1 MFLTITENTVCEEDT
16 WLTVEEIQ
24 KCKHYIKTVQSTQR
38 RLHRKGRW
46 YGKIFLCSWVE
57 LGDICYSVLC
67 PSQHVN
73 IALSCLAWGHRTPG
87 HSGGFPRMLS
97 HSSPG
102 LCLTC
107 QGWQTLFSTS
117 SLTSHFILL
126 FIIIIYYFN
135 TFIHTTNI
143 STDCKIDL

>member
-1 MFLTITENTVCEEDT
+1 MFLAITENTVCEEDT

-73 IALSCLAWGHRTPG
+73 IALSCLAGGHRTPG

-97 HSSPG
+97 QAHLACASHVRDDKPFSVHLVWHLISSYY
-102 LCLTC
+102 LLSLFTISIHLYI
-107 QGWQTLFSTS
+107 QQTSVQTAR
-117 SLTSHFILL
+117 
-126 FIIIIYYFN
+126 
-135 TFIHTTNI
+135 
-143 STDCKIDL
+143 